1 MVNSS
6 PITDNNTNDERNE
19 ELNTISLTLR
29 NK

>member
-6 PITDNNTNDERNE
+6 PITDNNTNDEINE